1 MGFLGPGK
9 SWANQHEL
17 VTVVWKIPE
26 DLIEVKP
33 GLYLNENQNT
43 LYITRVDSFLM
54 TYIMAS
60 QLWFCSFLENASHI
74 TQACVE
80 MLV

>member
-9 SWANQHEL
+9 SWANRDEL
-17 VTVVWKIPE
+17 VTIVRKIPE
-26 DLIEVKP
+26 DLIEVKL

-43 LYITRVDSFLM
+43 LCVMRLDSFLM

-60 QLWFCSFLENASHI
+60 QLWFCSFLGKASNI
-74 TQACVE
+74 TQASVE
-80 MLV
+80 M